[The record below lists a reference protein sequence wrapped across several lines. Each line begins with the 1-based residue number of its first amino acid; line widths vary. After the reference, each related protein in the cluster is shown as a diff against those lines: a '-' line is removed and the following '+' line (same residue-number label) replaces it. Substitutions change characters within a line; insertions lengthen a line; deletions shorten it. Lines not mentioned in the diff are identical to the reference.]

1 MIADKDPAGLM
12 VEAIRNVAAETCD
25 REATVDEDGAVMIE
39 NHESVDVFLGV
50 DVGKSAHH
58 AVALGRDG
66 SVLLDR
72 PLPNDEGELREIIRG
87 LRQVG
92 TVLLVVDQPAT
103 IGALPVAVAQAEEI
117 LVGYLPGLAMRQI
130 ADLHAGHAKTD
141 PRDAFIIAQA
151 ARTLPHALRSITI
164 EAESVAELGM
174 LCGFDEDIVKQINA
188 TTNRLGGL
196 LTQIHPALERVIGPR
211 LDHPAVLELLQ
222 RYPSPE
228 ALAAA
233 GRARI
238 ENLLVK
244 RAPRIGRDLAE
255 RIMTALA
262 QQTVIVAGP
271 SAARLVIPRLAEQ
284 LQTLRRQR
292 AEIAAEVERLVEAH
306 PLHRVLTSMPGVG
319 VGTCARLLTEVSGR
333 HFDTAAHLAAYAG
346 LAPITRRSGTSIRG
360 ERPSA
365 RGNRALKRALFLS
378 AFAALRD
385 PVSRAYYDR
394 KIAQGKR
401 HNQALIA
408 LTRRRIDVLYAML
421 RDGTLYD
428 ANHALAA

>member
-1 MIADKDPAGLM
+1 M
-12 VEAIRNVAAETCD
+12 
-25 REATVDEDGAVMIE
+25 
-39 NHESVDVFLGV
+39 
-50 DVGKSAHH
+50 
-58 AVALGRDG
+58 
-66 SVLLDR
+66 
-72 PLPNDEGELREIIRG
+72 
-87 LRQVG
+87 
-92 TVLLVVDQPAT
+92 
-103 IGALPVAVAQAEEI
+103 
-117 LVGYLPGLAMRQI
+117 
-130 ADLHAGHAKTD
+130 
-141 PRDAFIIAQA
+141 
-151 ARTLPHALRSITI
+151 
-164 EAESVAELGM
+164 GM
-174 LCGFDEDIVKQINA
+174 LCGFDEDIVKQLNQTA
-188 TTNRLGGL
+188 NRLRGL

-222 RYPSPE
+222 RYPSPN

-233 GRARI
+233 GKARI
-238 ENLLVK
+238 GNLLVK
-244 RAPRIGRDLAE
+244 KAPRIGRDLAE
-255 RIMTALA
+255 QIIIALGE
-262 QQTVIVAGP
+262 QTVTVAGT
-271 SAARLVIPRLAEQ
+271 SAARLVVPRLAEQ

-292 AEIAAEVERLVEAH
+292 AEIAVEVESLVEAH

-333 HFDTAAHLAAYAG
+333 HFDTAAHLAAYAD

-360 ERPSA
+360 ERPSS

-408 LTRRRIDVLYAML
+408 LARRRIDVLYAML

-428 ANHALAA
+428 ASHALTA